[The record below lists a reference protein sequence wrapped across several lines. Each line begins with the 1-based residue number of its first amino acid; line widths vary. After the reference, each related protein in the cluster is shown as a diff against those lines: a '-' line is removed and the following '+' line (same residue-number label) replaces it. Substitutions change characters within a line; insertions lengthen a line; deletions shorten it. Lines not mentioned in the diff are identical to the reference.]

1 MLIRNIIVIPARK
14 GSQRLKNKNLLKI
27 NNKTLVERTIDF
39 SEKIRKIDKIIVST
53 DIKEILNLVKKYKK
67 VFFHKRPKYLSKN
80 DSSIS
85 NLVIY
90 LNNFFGKKF
99 VNIMVLQPTS
109 PYRSLRHTNNQ
120 WLKFINIKK
129 KYKSIA
135 SVSIGGNNEKKKFE
149 IIDSILVDRKS
160 NKNKEFYQANGNF
173 FLSNMNF
180 IKKNNKFIVGGE
192 TIASII
198 KKKKNSIDIDTEK
211 DYKQALRLYK

>member
-1 MLIRNIIVIPARK
+1 MI
-14 GSQRLKNKNLLKI
+14 
-27 NNKTLVERTIDF
+27 
-39 SEKIRKIDKIIVST
+39 
-53 DIKEILNLVKKYKK
+53 
-67 VFFHKRPKYLSKN
+67 
-80 DSSIS
+80 
-85 NLVIY
+85 
-90 LNNFFGKKF
+90 
-99 VNIMVLQPTS
+99 LQPTS
-109 PYRSLRHTNNQ
+109 PYRSLRHANNQ

-149 IIDSILVDRKS
+149 IIDSVLVDRKN